1 MARRRRPTT
10 PRRDSARLRPEREGV
25 AGWPGPRATSARRSL
40 LPTLLWSA
48 GALLTAVPLVA
59 IIVVALTQPLSGTR
73 WGLIGV
79 IFLLAVFVLAMAVM
93 ALQAFLNWKD
103 PD

>member
-1 MARRRRPTT
+1 
-10 PRRDSARLRPEREGV
+10 
-25 AGWPGPRATSARRSL
+25 
-40 LPTLLWSA
+40 
-48 GALLTAVPLVA
+48 LTAVPLVA

-79 IFLLAVFVLAMAVM
+79 IFLLTVFVLAMAVM